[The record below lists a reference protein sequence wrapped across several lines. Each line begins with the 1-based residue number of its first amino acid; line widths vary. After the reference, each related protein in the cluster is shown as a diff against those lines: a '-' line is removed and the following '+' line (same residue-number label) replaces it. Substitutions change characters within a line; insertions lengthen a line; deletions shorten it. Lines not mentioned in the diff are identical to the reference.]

1 MSVPWS
7 ALACD
12 LSHTDRIA
20 RVETLLLSSFAFLFL
35 PWLCKPLQR
44 RAGRRAEVSGF
55 LEFLWWINRAYCA
68 GMHRLVNLNEAPLP
82 EHGPAILVANHT
94 SGVDNLV
101 LQAGCRRVL
110 GFMVAQEF
118 YNSAAVGPF
127 CRILGCIPV
136 RRDGRDLSATR
147 EALRALGEDRVLP
160 IFPEGKIIPESGREF
175 GPGKP
180 GAAFLTIRTQVPVIP
195 AYIRGTPPTD
205 NVWKGLMTPSRA
217 RVIYGPPIDFS
228 DLLTPEADRQGERER
243 LDAITQ
249 RLMDSIKALRERS
262 LARES
267 TL

>member
-118 YNSAAVGPF
+118 YNSAAVGPSVPWERTAF
-127 CRILGCIPV
+127 CPSSPKARSFPNRDASSV
-136 RRDGRDLSATR
+136 PASQARRS
-147 EALRALGEDRVLP
+147 
-160 IFPEGKIIPESGREF
+160 
-175 GPGKP
+175 
-180 GAAFLTIRTQVPVIP
+180 
-195 AYIRGTPPTD
+195 
-205 NVWKGLMTPSRA
+205 
-217 RVIYGPPIDFS
+217 
-228 DLLTPEADRQGERER
+228 
-243 LDAITQ
+243 
-249 RLMDSIKALRERS
+249 
-262 LARES
+262 
-267 TL
+267 